1 MAIECDHAA
10 WEYAWKCYELAPR
23 RASVTSVSPAKLSKT
38 NNEYGS
44 KSGNRGY
51 RSNTRYAEMT
61 ARIGRRLFMS
71 KPFKTWLGAVFVLV
85 MLQALASLLVR
96 PGFALIAT
104 SDVLQGLLLLSATL
118 CFLPGVLHTRGR
130 TRLFWSLTLL
140 GMAFWFTYQLMW
152 IYFEVYLRKDVP
164 NPFAGDVILFLH
176 IVPMIAALAL
186 QPHVEQDDRT
196 TRLGS
201 LDFALLLIWWI
212 YLYLYAVIPWQYV
225 TRDETIYEHNL
236 NALYLTEKMV
246 LLGGL
251 LWVWSRCHGSWRKV
265 YAHWFGASL
274 TYAGFS
280 YLANWA
286 IERNVYY
293 TGSFYDVPL
302 AGSMA
307 WVTAVGLV
315 AYSVNPQQEPARN
328 SVTHGV
334 WVARLGMIA
343 VFSLPLFAAR
353 SLFDSGIPPRLRT
366 FRLVVTLATMLVM
379 GVLVFLKQHLLDHEL
394 VQLLRSSQDSFE
406 NLQKLQ
412 VQLVQSEKM
421 ASLGQLV
428 GGAAHELNNPLTAML
443 GYSDLLAGTSLN
455 DQQRIL
461 SEKMTHQIRRTKT
474 LVSSLL
480 NFARQSPSKKI
491 PIDVNGLLR
500 TAVKLAQPQF
510 QAHNLRVQMNL
521 ADHAALVLGDSNQ
534 LLQVC
539 LHVTNNAT
547 QALSGKGAVLGV
559 STDTQGN
566 FAVMEFSSLGD
577 GADADQIF
585 DPYRSANAIHGPKSI
600 GLNTCYGIIQDHGGR
615 IMCQNRPNSGAIFR
629 IELPLAT
636 AGSSLPD
643 SSTSLQKINTALT
656 IGPTGH

>member
-1 MAIECDHAA
+1 MDLR
-10 WEYAWKCYELAPR
+10 YEEQVPLPFR
-23 RASVTSVSPAKLSKT
+23 RGPGTSEHV
-38 NNEYGS
+38 S
-44 KSGNRGY
+44 KSVGPGY
-51 RSNTRYAEMT
+51 RSNIRKGEMT
-61 ARIGRRLFMS
+61 ARIDQRQLMS
-71 KPFKTWLGAVFVLV
+71 KPLQTWLVAVCLLV
-85 MLQALASLLVR
+85 VLQALGSLLLH
-96 PGFALIAT
+96 PGLPLIAL
-104 SDVLQGLLLLSATL
+104 SDITQGLLLLSGTL
-118 CFLPGVLHTRGR
+118 CFLPNVWRTRGR
-130 TRLFWSLTLL
+130 TRLFWTLTLL

-152 IYFEVYLRKDVP
+152 IYFEVVLRRDVP
-164 NPFAGDVILFLH
+164 NPFAGDVVLFLH

-186 QPHVEQDDRT
+186 QPHAEQDERT

-225 TRDETIYEHNL
+225 TSDETIYEHNL

-246 LLGGL
+246 LLSAL
-251 LWVWSRCHGSWRKV
+251 LWAWSRCRGPWRKV
-265 YAHWFGASL
+265 YIHWFGASL

-307 WVTAVGLV
+307 WVTGVGLI
-315 AYSVNPQQEPARN
+315 AYTLDPKPEASRK

-353 SLFDSGIPPRLRT
+353 SLFDAQVPPRLRT

-394 VQLLRSSQDSFE
+394 VRLLKTSQDSFD

-412 VQLVQSEKM
+412 AQLVQSEKM

-443 GYSDLLAGTSLN
+443 GYSDLLDGTTLN
-455 DQQRIL
+455 DQQRTL
-461 SEKMTHQIRRTKT
+461 SDKMANQIRRTKT

-480 NFARQSPSKKI
+480 NFARQSPSQKI
-491 PIDVNGLLR
+491 LLDVNGLVR
-500 TAVKLAQPQF
+500 TVSKLSQPQL
-510 QAHNLRVQMNL
+510 QAHGIQAKLNL
-521 ADHAALVLGDSNQ
+521 AEQTTHVRGDSNQ

-539 LHVTNNAT
+539 LQVMNNAT
-547 QALSGKGAVLGV
+547 HALSGRGAALEI
-559 STDTQGN
+559 STSTHAN
-566 FAVMEFSSLGD
+566 FALIEFASSGQ
-577 GADADQIF
+577 GEAEEIF
-585 DPYRSANAIHGPKSI
+585 DPYRTSHASASPKSLA
-600 GLNTCYGIIQDHGGR
+600 LNNCYSIVQEHGGR
-615 IMCQNRPNSGAIFR
+615 IMCQTRVDGAVFR
-629 IELPLAT
+629 IELPIAT
-636 AGSSLPD
+636 PSTSSGDD
-643 SSTSLQKINTALT
+643 SSASLLKANPALT
-656 IGPTGH
+656 IGPLGH

>member
-1 MAIECDHAA
+1 
-10 WEYAWKCYELAPR
+10 
-23 RASVTSVSPAKLSKT
+23 
-38 NNEYGS
+38 
-44 KSGNRGY
+44 
-51 RSNTRYAEMT
+51 
-61 ARIGRRLFMS
+61 MS

-96 PGFALIAT
+96 PSFALIAA
-104 SDVLQGLLLLSATL
+104 SDLVQGLLLLSATL
-118 CFLPGVLHTRGR
+118 CFLPCVLQSRGR
-130 TRLFWSLTLL
+130 SRLFWTLTML
-140 GMAFWFTYQLMW
+140 GMGLWFTYQLMW

-164 NPFAGDVILFLH
+164 NPFAGDVVLFLH

-186 QPHVEQDDRT
+186 QPHFEQDDRT

-246 LLGGL
+246 LLGGM
-251 LWVWSRCHGSWRKV
+251 LWAWLRCRGSWRAI

-307 WVTAVGLV
+307 WVTCVGLI
-315 AYSVNPQQEPARN
+315 AYNLNPTQQPVRN
-328 SVTHGV
+328 SLTRGV

-353 SLFDSGIPPRLRT
+353 SLFDVGPSTRVRT

-379 GVLVFLKQHLLDHEL
+379 GILVFLKQYLLDHEL
-394 VQLLRSSQDSFE
+394 MRLLRSSQDSFE

-412 VQLVQSEKM
+412 AQLVQSEKM

-443 GYSDLLAGTSLN
+443 GYSDLLAGTTLN
-455 DQQRIL
+455 DHQRAL
-461 SEKMTHQIRRTKT
+461 SDKITHQIRRTKT

-480 NFARQSPSKKI
+480 NFAKQSPPKKAVV
-491 PIDVNGLLR
+491 DVNGLLR
-500 TAVKLAQPQF
+500 TAIKLAQPQF
-510 QAHNLRVQMNL
+510 QAHNIRV
-521 ADHAALVLGDSNQ
+521 LVDIAEQGAQVFGDSNQ

-539 LHVTNNAT
+539 LHVTNNAM
-547 QALSGKGAVLGV
+547 QALAEKQAVLGIATR
-559 STDTQGN
+559 SQGN
-566 FAVMEFSSLGD
+566 FAVIEFSNLAP

-585 DPYRSANAIHGPKSI
+585 DPYRASHASQASKSM

-615 IMCQNRPNSGAIFR
+615 IMCQNRPDRGAVFR
-629 IELPLAT
+629 IELPIAT
-636 AGSSLPD
+636 PGSSFED
-643 SSTSLQKINTALT
+643 SSTSLLKANNALT
-656 IGPTGH
+656 IGPIGH